1 METPQI
7 LDSIFRKVKTVIELE
22 IERGN
27 ETATVQYESM
37 NDTVSRIYCEWW
49 DLFRDRLE
57 ERYLLPLCRISPEYK
72 GTLRMPS
79 QVLEGR
85 ISTKELIHEVNNG
98 LVDEISRHLRN

>member
-49 DLFRDRLE
+49 DLFRDRLIFYYCAE
-57 ERYLLPLCRISPEYK
+57 LLLSI
-72 GTLRMPS
+72 
-79 QVLEGR
+79 
-85 ISTKELIHEVNNG
+85 KEH
-98 LVDEISRHLRN
+98 